1 MLLMLKEYRV
11 CSMSVDNLL
20 EIEKNA
26 ADPSTIFK
34 VGFDLKDS
42 RSISD
47 QVDVSEIFHCDG
59 LLLCTTKDYSLVVWN
74 PCTGQTR
81 WIQHSHAAYP
91 RKEESMFFLGY
102 GNNKSCRS
110 YKILRCWDDGT
121 LFDQVVEFEIYDFS
135 SDSWRV
141 LNNFNCNFVLL
152 VNGMSLKG
160 NGYCLALDNMNH
172 DKLYLL
178 SFDFTT
184 ERFERLC
191 LPALQNLDYKTI
203 ALSVVREE
211 QLSLVLQ
218 RVVVHQRWMYG

>member
-1 MLLMLKEYRV
+1 MA
-11 CSMSVDNLL
+11 MSDLPRDLL
-20 EIEKNA
+20 EDILYRIQALQAKL
-26 ADPSTIFK
+26 K
-34 VGFDLKDS
+34 VH
-42 RSISD
+42 READ